1 MATILL
7 IEDRPNQRQLYQ
19 EELIDEGFEVITA
32 SNGTEG
38 LELFDH
44 HHADLVVVDILLPGI
59 NGIEVIEKMVAR
71 NPQLPIIV
79 HSAYSSPSHDF
90 ITWFARSYVMKSSDL
105 SELKYE
111 IRKALSAAP
120 TTAQTA

>member
-19 EELIDEGFEVITA
+19 EELIDEGFDVIPA
-32 SNGTEG
+32 SNGVEG
-38 LELFDH
+38 LELFERH
-44 HHADLVVVDILLPGI
+44 HPDVVVVDILLPGI
-59 NGIEVIEKMVAR
+59 NGIEVIEKMVAKS
-71 NPQLPIIV
+71 PQLPIIV

-105 SELKYE
+105 SELKHE